1 MRCWI
6 GDALMWRRSGDG
18 AWQSRYV
25 KGWGVMAPAKGQHG
39 QSSVLDH
46 ERVEQYQEERRY
58 LVTVPVARYYALLV
72 GLALLPLGVL
82 GFIPQFARGGVLF
95 GLLRVTP
102 TISVLYILTGVAG
115 ISAFALKRG
124 HYAHDFALILTGV
137 YLLIFSS
144 GNIAFGNAE
153 GSAGGAPNIPW
164 ILENALH
171 AGLMLTGALITGL
184 AALQRGDR
192 ATARVFKRRYGV
204 SDRRAD
210 AAAGKTAGSGAMM
223 QRWAAGGSRH
233 ALHDVLD
240 HARHAVALLSLTL
253 LVMLLA
259 SIVRR
264 SWQRMRMV
272 SAGAATTAAA
282 HRRETPAGPVAG

>member
-1 MRCWI
+1 
-6 GDALMWRRSGDG
+6 
-18 AWQSRYV
+18 
-25 KGWGVMAPAKGQHG
+25 MAPGQGQHG
-39 QSSVLDH
+39 QTSVLDH

-58 LVTVPVARYYALLV
+58 LVMVPIARYYALLV

-82 GFIPQFARGGVLF
+82 GFIPQLTRGGVLL

-115 ISAFALKRG
+115 IAAYTFKG
-124 HYAHDFALILTGV
+124 GYYAHDFTLILTGV
-137 YLLIFSS
+137 YLLVFSS

-192 ATARVFKRRYGV
+192 ATARAFKRRYGV
-204 SDRRAD
+204 SDPRAD
-210 AAAGKTAGSGAMM
+210 AAAGKHADSGAMM
-223 QRWAAGGSRH
+223 HRWAAGGNRRP
-233 ALHDVLD
+233 LRDLLD
-240 HARHAVALLSLTL
+240 RARRAVALVFLTL

-259 SIVRR
+259 PIVRR
-264 SWQRMRMV
+264 SWHRMRMV
-272 SAGAATTAAA
+272 SAGPATTVAA
-282 HRRETPAGPVAG
+282 HRRETPADPVAG